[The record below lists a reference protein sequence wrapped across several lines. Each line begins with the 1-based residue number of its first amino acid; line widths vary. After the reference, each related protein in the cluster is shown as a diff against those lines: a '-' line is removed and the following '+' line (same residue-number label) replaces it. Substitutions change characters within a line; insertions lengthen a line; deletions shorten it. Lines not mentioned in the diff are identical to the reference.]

1 MSKMNPART
10 VKAAAALGL
19 ALAMGANASV
29 ICSNSGYPGAKCDFV
44 YAAPVVDK
52 SYPAADTYL
61 KLVNDWLKTYGGGN
75 SGLQSLIASLLG
87 GLKGYVDA
95 PSCEPVYVPKVPETP
110 AVPEPTT
117 AVLVAGGLL
126 GVAALARRKKA

>member
-1 MSKMNPART
+1 MNPART

-19 ALAMGANASV
+19 ALAMGADASV

-44 YAAPVVDK
+44 YAAPVVEK
-52 SYPAADTYL
+52 YPAADTYL
-61 KLVNDWLKTYGGGN
+61 KLVEDWIKTYGGN

-95 PSCEPVYVPKVPETP
+95 PSCEPAYVPKIPETP